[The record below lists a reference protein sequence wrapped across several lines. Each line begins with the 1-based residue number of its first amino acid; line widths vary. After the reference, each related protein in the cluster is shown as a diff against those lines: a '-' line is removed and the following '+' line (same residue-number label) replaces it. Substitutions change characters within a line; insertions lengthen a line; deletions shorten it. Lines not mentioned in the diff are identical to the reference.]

1 MIPYIAY
8 YFFALLGVIAYFEIK
23 KRYAA
28 NYHHS
33 KLLILARRLLI
44 ISGYIITAYGIYLA
58 SELKEDTLFNWSI
71 LVSAVIIL
79 LFYLKMIW
87 ALESLGRR

>member
-1 MIPYIAY
+1 MIHYIFY
-8 YFFALLGVIAYFEIK
+8 YFFVLLGIIAYIEIK
-23 KRYAA
+23 KRYTSS
-28 NYHHS
+28 YHHS
-33 KLLILARRLLI
+33 KILILARRLLI
-44 ISGYIITAYGIYLA
+44 ISDYIIAAYGIYLA

>member
-8 YFFALLGVIAYFEIK
+8 YFFSLFGIIVYFEIK
-23 KRYAA
+23 KRYTT

-33 KLLILARRLLI
+33 KRLILARRILI
-44 ISGYIITAYGIYLA
+44 ISDYLIAAYGIYLA
-58 SELKEDTLFNWSI
+58 SELKGDTLFNWSVLI
-71 LVSAVIIL
+71 SAVIIL

-87 ALESLGRR
+87 ALESLGRH